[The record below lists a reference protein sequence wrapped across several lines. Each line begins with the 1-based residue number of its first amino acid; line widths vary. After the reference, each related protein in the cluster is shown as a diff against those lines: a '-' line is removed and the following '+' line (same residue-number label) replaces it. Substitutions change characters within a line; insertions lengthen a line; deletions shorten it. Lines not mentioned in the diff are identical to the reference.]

1 MSDKYGR
8 AKVGTIVALLALI
21 AILHYGALTAH
32 SEVHILHRELFFVPI
47 LLASFWFGLRFG
59 VGTSVTVSLIYAP
72 YILFSPDLHGASVA
86 VGSQIFVFNLTACI
100 LGWLSDQERRRQQE
114 VLAAE
119 NLAVLGRA
127 AAAVGQEMAEL
138 VAALKRSVREEGG
151 RQRTQVDRDFHE
163 ELRQLERSVE
173 LLSSFAAP
181 GRVPA
186 FSRDLNEIVRDRI
199 LHHQDAARRAG
210 ATLLEALD
218 ERGCPVQVNPERI
231 AWVLDNVLKNA
242 IEVTKP
248 GQTVSVRT
256 QRTGVECRIE
266 VEDQGPGI
274 RPEHL
279 PKIFT
284 PFFTTK
290 EKGSG
295 LALAG
300 CKKIMRDLG
309 GDILVTSTWGEGATF
324 VLTIPREKGVQPLS

>member
-1 MSDKYGR
+1 
-8 AKVGTIVALLALI
+8 
-21 AILHYGALTAH
+21 
-32 SEVHILHRELFFVPI
+32 
-47 LLASFWFGLRFG
+47 
-59 VGTSVTVSLIYAP
+59 
-72 YILFSPDLHGASVA
+72 

-127 AAAVGQEMAEL
+127 AAAVGHEMAEL

-151 RQRTQVDRDFHE
+151 RQCTQVDRDFQE
-163 ELRQLERSVE
+163 EMARLERSVAI
-173 LLSSFAAP
+173 LSSFASKEA
-181 GRVPA
+181 VPA
-186 FSRDLNEIVRDRI
+186 FSRDLNEVVRDRI
-199 LHHQDAARRAG
+199 GHLQEAARRAG
-210 ATLLEALD
+210 VTLSATLD
-218 ERGCPVQVNPERI
+218 ERSCPLQVNPERI

-242 IEVTKP
+242 IEVSKP
-248 GQTVSVRT
+248 GQAISVRT

-266 VEDQGPGI
+266 VEDQGLGI

-300 CKKIMRDLG
+300 CKKIVRDLG
-309 GDILVTSTWGEGATF
+309 GDILATSTWGKGATF
-324 VLTIPREKGVQPLS
+324 VLTIPREKGVRPLS

>member
-1 MSDKYGR
+1 MKNHQG
-8 AKVGTIVALLALI
+8 LLKAILITALI
-21 AILHYGALTAH
+21 VVISTLHYSAMHGHLRL
-32 SEVHILHRELFFVPI
+32 HILHRELYFVPI
-47 LLASFWFGLRFG
+47 LLASFWFGLRLG
-59 VGTSVTVSLIYAP
+59 LVTSLAISVIYASHLLLYEEP
-72 YILFSPDLHGASVA
+72 QGTFLA
-86 VGSQIFVFNLTACI
+86 VGSQVFMFNLVAVV
-100 LGWLSDQERRRQQE
+100 LGWLADRQKRQQQE

-119 NLAVLGRA
+119 NFAVLGRA
-127 AAAVGQEMAEL
+127 AVAVGHDMMNVL
-138 VAALKRSVREEGG
+138 RALKGLTQQKDELKC
-151 RQRTQVDRDFHE
+151 TQVDRDFQGE
-163 ELRQLERSVE
+163 MAQLERSVE

-186 FSRDLNEIVRDRI
+186 FSRGLNEIVRDRI
-199 LHHQDAARRAG
+199 GHLQEAARRAG
-210 ATLLEALD
+210 VTLSETLD

-231 AWVLDNVLKNA
+231 AWVLDNVLQNA
-242 IEVTKP
+242 IEVSKP

-256 QRTGVECRIE
+256 QRTGIECRIE

-300 CKKIMRDLG
+300 GKKIMRDLG
-309 GDILVTSTWGEGATF
+309 GDILATSTWGEGATF
-324 VLTIPREKGVQPLS
+324 VLTIPREQVRQAAV